1 MGFCFNKYELQILS
15 TPVYLPHYL
24 FVSWWMTHF
33 FLHGWRTWVDSEK
46 NQKFFQSLCTHG
58 NNILIFPFGGD
69 IEEKECNEYTERF
82 IKNTSNTQLSFAYA
96 SRDISELIQQIK
108 NSDIL
113 FFSGGKPYKHFEV
126 INTIEQ
132 FKELI
137 KDKIIAGTSW
147 WAIMRAQAY
156 YSANAE
162 NCREG
167 NGYIP
172 IKLIAHRWSDKYPW
186 ISWEERKKLLD
197 VFWEKLPIYTIPEQ
211 EYIEFTL

>member
-1 MGFCFNKYELQILS
+1 M
-15 TPVYLPHYL
+15 
-24 FVSWWMTHF
+24 
-33 FLHGWRTWVDSEK
+33 
-46 NQKFFQSLCTHG
+46 CTHG

-137 KDKIIAGTSW
+137 KDKIIAGTS
-147 WAIMRAQAY
+147 
-156 YSANAE
+156 
-162 NCREG
+162 
-167 NGYIP
+167 
-172 IKLIAHRWSDKYPW
+172 
-186 ISWEERKKLLD
+186 
-197 VFWEKLPIYTIPEQ
+197 
-211 EYIEFTL
+211 

>member
-1 MGFCFNKYELQILS
+1 MCFCFKKYELQILS

-33 FLHGWRTWVDSEK
+33 FLHGWKATIDSEK
-46 NQKFFQSLCTHG
+46 NKKFFQTLCRYG
-58 NNILIFPFGGD
+58 KNILIFPFGFD
-69 IEEKECNEYTERF
+69 REEEWYIEYENRF
-82 IKNTSNTQLSFAYA
+82 IENSLDKKLSVVCAH
-96 SRDISELIQQIK
+96 RDTPSLIEQIR

-113 FFSGGKPYKHFEV
+113 FFSGGKPYKHFDV

-137 KDKIIAGTSW
+137 KEKIIAGTSW

-172 IKLIAHRWSDKYPW
+172 IKLIAHRWSDKHPW
-186 ISWEERKKLLD
+186 ISWEEREKLLD
-197 VFWEKLPIYTIPEQ
+197 TFWEKLPIYTIPEQ